1 MVPMSAPGAAS
12 LIWHR
17 GEGGSLRHWIN
28 LVLLRTKGS
37 RGVAQPALETRDEK
51 RKGDVSQK
59 KR

>member
-1 MVPMSAPGAAS
+1 
-12 LIWHR
+12 
-17 GEGGSLRHWIN
+17 LRHWIN

-51 RKGDVSQK
+51 RGRKGDVSQK